1 MPVITVRQVAGRS
14 MEQKRELAKRITD
27 VVHEVNGTAPE
38 HIHVIIDE
46 VPDGH
51 WLHGY
56 EVVALPRP
64 EPRS

>member
-1 MPVITVRQVAGRS
+1 MPVITVRQIAGRS
-14 MEQKRELAKRITD
+14 LEQKRELARRITD
-27 VVHEVNGTAPE
+27 VVREVNGTAPE

-56 EVVALPRP
+56 EAVALAKPKP
-64 EPRS
+64 